1 MAKLTKIYTRTG
13 DDGSTGLGSG
23 TRVPKS
29 SPRIEAYGTVDELN
43 AQVGVVLS
51 MLIADRLL
59 DPLQRIQ
66 NELFHAGADL
76 CRPEDEKDATTGP
89 TIEAR
94 HVQALEALIDD
105 LSGQLEPLENF
116 VLPGGTLAA
125 SQLHVARTVCRRA
138 ERDVARLAEV
148 EKVGEHVGVYLNR
161 LSDALF
167 VMARFE
173 NKIAGESEPLWNS
186 RA

>member
-13 DDGSTGLGSG
+13 DDGTTGLGSG
-23 TRVPKS
+23 TRVPKT

-43 AQVGVVLS
+43 AQVGVVCS
-51 MLIADRLL
+51 MLLADRLV
-59 DPLQRIQ
+59 DPIRRIQ

-76 CRPEDEKDATTGP
+76 CRPEEEKDGSTGP
-89 TIEAR
+89 TIGAH
-94 HVQALEALIDD
+94 HVQALEALMDD
-105 LSGQLEPLENF
+105 LSRELEPLENF

-125 SQLHVARTVCRRA
+125 AQLHVARTVCRRA

-148 EKVGEHVGVYLNR
+148 EKVGEYVGIYLNR

-173 NKIAGESEPLWNS
+173 NKIAGESEPLWDS